1 MTDPLEAPLARLRAE
16 GRLRLWSLAVTFFGD
31 AVEPRGGAVAMAD
44 LSRLLER
51 VGAEPGAVRTALSRL
66 ARDGWVE
73 RLRDGRRSSYRL
85 AGRGL
90 AESRAAA
97 PRIYAAEPPDWDGTW
112 TALIAPEGEPASG
125 FRRLLPGLF
134 LAPGDAP
141 VPAGAFAIRGGRGAP
156 PDWARAALSP
166 PPLAARYA
174 ALAEAWAGFAP
185 PEAPEDAMAARLL
198 LVHDWRR
205 TLLRDAPLPRALR
218 PEGWPG
224 AAARDLVARL
234 YRALAPASEAWLD
247 GCEAEPGAA
256 LPPPDAAFGRR
267 FGGL

>member
-1 MTDPLEAPLARLRAE
+1 MKDPLEAPIARLRAE
-16 GRLRLWSLAVTFFGD
+16 GRLRVWSLAVTFFGD
-31 AVEPRGGAVAMAD
+31 AAAPRGGAIAMAD

-73 RLRDGRRSSYRL
+73 RSRDGRRSYYRL

-90 AESRAAA
+90 AESLAAA
-97 PRIYAAEPPDWDGTW
+97 PRIYAAEPPEWDGTW
-112 TALIAPEGEPASG
+112 TVVIGEGEPPEG
-125 FRRLLPGLF
+125 FRRIAPGAF
-134 LAPGDAP
+134 LAPGAAP
-141 VPAGAFAIRGGRGAP
+141 APEGAFAIRGGTGAP
-156 PDWARAALSP
+156 PAWARAALSP

-174 ALAEAWAGFAP
+174 ALARAWEGFAP
-185 PEAPEDAMAARLL
+185 PEAPEAAMAARLL
-198 LVHDWRR
+198 LLHDWRR

-224 AAARDLVARL
+224 ARARDAVARL
-234 YRALAPASEAWLD
+234 YRALVPASEAWLD
-247 GCEAEPGAA
+247 GCEAAPGAP
-256 LPPPDAAFGRR
+256 LPKPDAAFRGR